1 MRPTSIASSGQE
13 TSSERSAVVIARRL
27 RQRERAKDR
36 PTSGGDGR
44 ADNLLG
50 GLVEQALDGRG
61 RLGAHA
67 LPVRDAIEVGR
78 ILGAWGIK
86 GGIKVLPFAADPQ
99 ALFSAKRW
107 FLKPAESV
115 KPPAAKPGKI
125 AKPLP
130 GPAHKTPARKAA
142 LAAPLPFALNVNGVR
157 DQGDAIVALAP
168 EIADRDAAEAMK
180 GVRVF
185 VSRSTFPA
193 PDPDEFYWIDLIGLT
208 VSNRDGV
215 VLGDVIGLIDT
226 GPHCVL
232 RVKPAVAAA
241 ALASDGVAEAALKAN
256 GSANPVVAAPVE
268 PAADERLIPFV
279 DAYVDTVDIPGRR
292 IVVDWGL
299 DY

>member
-1 MRPTSIASSGQE
+1 MTV
-13 TSSERSAVVIARRL
+13 SE
-27 RQRERAKDR
+27 
-36 PTSGGDGR
+36 
-44 ADNLLG
+44 
-50 GLVEQALDGRG
+50 
-61 RLGAHA
+61 HA
-67 LPVRDAIEVGR
+67 EDVSWPEDAIEVGR

-115 KPPAAKPGKI
+115 KPPAVAAKPGKI
-125 AKPLP
+125 AKPAVV
-130 GPAHKTPARKAA
+130 PAHKTPAQKAA

-168 EIADRDAAEAMK
+168 EIPDRDAAEAMK

-193 PDPDEFYWIDLIGLT
+193 PDPDEFYWIDLIGLS
-208 VSNRDGV
+208 VFNRDGAA
-215 VLGDVIGLIDT
+215 LGDVIGLIDT

-232 RVKPAVAAA
+232 RVKPA
-241 ALASDGVAEAALKAN
+241 
-256 GSANPVVAAPVE
+256 APAVEGTDATTPAE

-279 DAYVDTVDIPGRR
+279 DAYVDSVDLPGRR